1 MAWTPLLLVF
11 LSLCTGCLSQPVL
24 TQPPSLS
31 ASPGAS
37 ASLTCTLS
45 SGYIVGGYHIVWYQQ
60 KPGSSPRY
68 LLRFKSD
75 SDKHQG
81 SGVPSRFSGSK
92 DASANSGLLLI
103 SALQPE
109 DEADY
114 YCATVHGNTGT
125 YTVLQTHREVRLKAP
140 LCPPPETVTAAL
152 PGPRLTQ
159 GDLLLS
165 LLNFLRMTNL
175 TLSYYEEGKERLG
188 DALLQLWGHRRQDP
202 VTMSTMAWSPLLLTL
217 VAHCTGSW
225 AQAVLTQPRSV
236 SGALGQRVTISCTG
250 SSSNIGSNYV
260 SWYQQLPG
268 SAPKTLIYDD
278 NKRPSGIPDRFS
290 GSKSGNS
297 GSLTITGLQA
307 EDEADYY
314 CQSYDD
320 SLDGHKVCK
329 PGGKPPPAEQ
339 GPESVRLH
347 QDHTCLVPRREES
360 RVGNAGVR
368 DTGDRE
374 IVDQSERRRGC
385 LSQPVLTQLPSLSA
399 SLGASASLTCT
410 LSSGYIVDG
419 YHIFWY
425 QQKPGSSPRL
435 CFQPP
440 NEKANCKH
448 KAFTCLYSKSEI
460 SPEIS
465 VSAAGTSN
473 EPECR
478 DCVV

>member
-37 ASLTCTLS
+37 ARLTCTLS

-125 YTVLQTHREVRLKAP
+125 YTVLQTHRE
-140 LCPPPETVTAAL
+140 
-152 PGPRLTQ
+152 
-159 GDLLLS
+159 
-165 LLNFLRMTNL
+165 
-175 TLSYYEEGKERLG
+175 YEEGKERLG

-236 SGALGQRVTISCTG
+236 SGALGQRVTVSCTG

-260 SWYQQLPG
+260 SWYQKLPG

-320 SLDGHKVCK
+320 SLDGRSHVWETQGSGTQVTW
-329 PGGKPPPAEQ
+329 GGI
-339 GPESVRLH
+339 
-347 QDHTCLVPRREES
+347 REELGS
-360 RVGNAGVR
+360 PAPALC
-368 DTGDRE
+368 RE
-374 IVDQSERRRGC
+374 QW
-385 LSQPVLTQLPSLSA
+385 L
-399 SLGASASLTCT
+399 
-410 LSSGYIVDG
+410 
-419 YHIFWY
+419 
-425 QQKPGSSPRL
+425 
-435 CFQPP
+435 
-440 NEKANCKH
+440 
-448 KAFTCLYSKSEI
+448 
-460 SPEIS
+460 
-465 VSAAGTSN
+465 
-473 EPECR
+473 
-478 DCVV
+478 